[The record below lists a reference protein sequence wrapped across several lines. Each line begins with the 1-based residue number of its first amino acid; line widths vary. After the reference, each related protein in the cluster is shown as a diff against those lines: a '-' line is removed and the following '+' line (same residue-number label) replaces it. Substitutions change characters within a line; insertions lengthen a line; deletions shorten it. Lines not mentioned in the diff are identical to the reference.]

1 MSSRLRECVDGIL
14 LLDKPIGR
22 SSNAA
27 LQKAKYLLNAQK
39 AGHTGSLDPL
49 ASGMLPLCFGEA
61 TKFSRFLLDERKT
74 YQTVMR
80 LGITTTTGD
89 EEGVVLERK
98 AVPAITSEKLLEML
112 AHFQGAQQ
120 QIPPMYSAV
129 KFQGQPLYKLARQ
142 GKEIERNTRDI
153 TIYRLTLD
161 HIDESDGVLISLTVE
176 CSKGTYIRTL
186 VEDMGAYLGCGAH
199 VAELRRLSVW
209 PFEANSMI
217 TIEAL
222 EEMSLEVRK
231 SHLLSMG
238 SVLPILLPEVLLDES
253 AAFYIRKGQIV
264 QSEAQI
270 VAGWVTLVG
279 ANGEFLG
286 VGEMLGDG
294 RIAPRRLIQQK
305 VIGMCGELA

>member
-1 MSSRLRECVDGIL
+1 MSSKECVDGIL

-27 LQKAKYLLNAQK
+27 LQKARYLFNAQK

-89 EEGVVLERK
+89 EEGEVLEQK
-98 AVPAITSEKLLEML
+98 AVPELPLEKLQEML
-112 AHFQGAQQ
+112 RHFHGEQN

-142 GKEIERNTRDI
+142 GKEIERRARTIN
-153 TIYRLTLD
+153 IYRLTLD
-161 HIDESDGVLISLTVE
+161 NVEENEGVFVTLTVE

-186 VEDMGAYLGCGAH
+186 VEDMGVYLGCGAH
-199 VAELRRLSVW
+199 VTQLRRLSVW
-209 PFEANSMI
+209 PFESRGML
-217 TIEAL
+217 TLQAL
-222 EEMSLEVRK
+222 EEMSPSQRKDHLVEVGTVI
-231 SHLLSMG
+231 SL
-238 SVLPILLPEVLLDES
+238 LLPKVLLDEK
-253 AAFYIRKGQIV
+253 ATFHLLRGQIV
-264 QSEAQI
+264 QSEAQEI
-270 VAGWVTLVG
+270 AGWVTLMA

-286 VGEMLGDG
+286 VGEILADG

-305 VIGMCGELA
+305 VTRTCGQLA